1 MTDNGRD
8 LTVAAIAMASGPE
21 WPATP
26 ATLSSVA
33 AGSAVISD
41 EREDVVAQVSA
52 IDPAAGAGEGETAA
66 PRRGADRAL
75 QELRSE
81 LSAGLRN
88 GRR

>member
-1 MTDNGRD
+1 
-8 LTVAAIAMASGPE
+8 MASRAE

-33 AGSAVISD
+33 AESAVISD
-41 EREDVVAQVSA
+41 EREDVVAQVDA
-52 IDPAAGAGEGETAA
+52 IDPAAGAGEGEAAA
-66 PRRGADRAL
+66 PTSGADRAL